1 MRKLNLMAKKKFTK
15 KDIIN
20 YYQTSQWLYKL
31 FVYNPQSLGMHFGFW
46 NKNTKN
52 RQEAISN
59 ENDEVIKTA
68 GIKRGVKILDAG
80 CGIGGTS
87 IQIAEKTGAK
97 VWGITITPEQVD
109 LANKYAREK
118 NVDNLINFSVQD
130 YTKTNFAPN
139 FFDVV
144 IGIESICYASPKS
157 SFLKEAYRVL
167 KPGGRIVIADG
178 YLGREPK
185 NDKERKIVTKFTWA
199 FALPEFVSG
208 YSMFKQ
214 MTETGFTHL
223 QNRNMDNKI
232 QPTLKYFTSLANGTS
247 LACIASKYV
256 PISHIQAIY
265 KNYTALKMA
274 GEGWKIGL
282 AAYFIHSGQKP

>member
-1 MRKLNLMAKKKFTK
+1 MEKEKFIK

-20 YYQTSQWLYKL
+20 YYQSSQWLYKL

-68 GIKRGVKILDAG
+68 GIKNGMKVLDAG

-87 IQIAEKTGAK
+87 LCIAEKTGAG

-109 LANKYAREK
+109 LAIKYARKK
-118 NVDNLINFSVQD
+118 NIHNLVNFSVQN
-130 YTKTNFAPN
+130 YTKTSFPSN

-167 KPGGRIVIADG
+167 KPGGKIVIADG
-178 YLGREPK
+178 YLGRKPK
-185 NDKERKIVTKFTWA
+185 NEKEKEIIKEFKWS
-199 FALPEFVSG
+199 FALTEFVSG
-208 YSMFKQ
+208 EDMLKQ
-214 MTETGFTHL
+214 MKEIGFTNAISKNMNNQVEPSVKHFGGL
-223 QNRNMDNKI
+223 SRNTKLLCLI
-232 QPTLKYFTSLANGTS
+232 
-247 LACIASKYV
+247 SKYI
-256 PISHIQAIY
+256 PIPYIQAIY
-265 KNYTALKMA
+265 RNYLALKMMDK
-274 GEGWKIGL
+274 GWRIGL
-282 AAYFIHSGQKP
+282 TTYFIHSGQKPS